1 MLSDSLKFFLC
12 GHFLLCNKQGIY
24 RVLVATSPGQ
34 KLPLKKKNVCCWISY
49 FLCMLISFTLVW
61 VCFQICLWGVILS
74 KETYVN
80 LYAIICY
87 SLESNIHLFQLQMLM
102 NASEVT
108 CLDLGARYSHNKHL
122 LNIYYVPGIVLAALC
137 EWPHLF
143 LPRSL
148 WGRCY

>member
-1 MLSDSLKFFLC
+1 MHAHFIHISLS
-12 GHFLLCNKQGIY
+12 LLSNM
-24 RVLVATSPGQ
+24 
-34 KLPLKKKNVCCWISY
+34 PL
-49 FLCMLISFTLVW
+49 
-61 VCFQICLWGVILS
+61 GVILS

-137 EWPHLF
+137 E
-143 LPRSL
+143 
-148 WGRCY
+148 

>member
-34 KLPLKKKNVCCWISY
+34 KLPLKKKCLLLNILFLVHAHFIHIS
-49 FLCMLISFTLVW
+49 LSLLSNMPL
-61 VCFQICLWGVILS
+61 GVILS

-137 EWPHLF
+137 E
-143 LPRSL
+143 
-148 WGRCY
+148 